1 MFAVGLGGAVSAESW
16 CLLPQGM
23 EVRDG
28 PIGDNA
34 PPARSR
40 TFLITLTDQGNI
52 SWGNPGQARCQFIS
66 FLGGKYNAATLKTFP
81 KGVGLKSLTE
91 VTKFNYKKE
100 TPHIWIVL
108 IRLCNPGLHPD
119 PESIL
124 QPPRLSQTPAVWG
137 GSFPFSF
144 GLVRLLKSLGR

>member
-28 PIGDNA
+28 PIGDNT

-52 SWGNPGQARCQFIS
+52 S
-66 FLGGKYNAATLKTFP
+66 
-81 KGVGLKSLTE
+81 
-91 VTKFNYKKE
+91 
-100 TPHIWIVL
+100 
-108 IRLCNPGLHPD
+108 
-119 PESIL
+119 
-124 QPPRLSQTPAVWG
+124 
-137 GSFPFSF
+137 
-144 GLVRLLKSLGR
+144 